1 MTTAEEAVGVLVSGG
16 GTAITPGSADHSA
29 SGVHLL
35 EDDASIDGCAP
46 GSIAVLTRAA
56 AAPVR
61 GFRFDA
67 LLARAAHRGVVA
79 LVLPTTAMLVP
90 PRFDAA
96 SSAVGVVT
104 VAPDTE
110 LGRLVGDLSRALA
123 GEQSAALVRLR
134 HGLETLDRAEVS
146 GIRSPE
152 LVAERLA
159 TVLPG
164 LEIGPA
170 RPGRT
175 AAPSA
180 DPARAGEV
188 WSVPEAPGAHADVDA
203 LLLRALAAL
212 GAGSARADEAPERTL
227 SSIITELL
235 VSRSGESSE
244 LGDRSRTLGF
254 DPESWHLVLA
264 IALRRGP
271 GVDDGRGSP
280 TLEQIRREEAVR
292 ITALRTAR
300 TTGATW
306 RAARVGA
313 ALLLICTW
321 PRDPGRAGEERA
333 RQSARAVHS
342 ALAESETSSGGV
354 LCGVGRVHQGVTGL
368 RRAAAEARSGLRMAP
383 DASGSSFAVFDE
395 FGLDQAL
402 VDWFS
407 LDESQESARRLLAP
421 FRALPPEKAETLM
434 KTLQAFLDH
443 QGSVSAT
450 AAELFI
456 HRNAVGYR
464 MAAVRRVL
472 GSELDDPEERLAL
485 QLACRGRH
493 LLPLDPQP

>member
-1 MTTAEEAVGVLVSGG
+1 MTTAGVAVGVLVAGG
-16 GTAITPGSADHSA
+16 GTVVSPGPPDRAA
-29 SGVHLL
+29 SSVHLL
-35 EDDASIDGCAP
+35 EDDGRIDDCAP

-56 AAPVR
+56 ASPVR

-79 LVLPTTAMLVP
+79 LVLPTPAILVP

-96 SSAVGVVT
+96 SAAVGVVT
-104 VAPDTE
+104 VPPDTD
-110 LGRLVGDLSRALA
+110 LGRVVGDLSQVLA
-123 GEQSAALVRLR
+123 GEESAVLVRLR
-134 HGLETLDRAEVS
+134 QGIEILEHAEAS

-152 LVAERLA
+152 LVAERLVA
-159 TVLPG
+159 VLPG
-164 LEIGPA
+164 LEIGAA

-175 AAPSA
+175 AVPSA

-188 WSVPEAPGAHADVDA
+188 WSVPTAPGAHADIDA
-203 LLLRALAAL
+203 VLLRVLATL
-212 GAGSARADEAPERTL
+212 GAGAARADEAPERTL

-264 IALRRGP
+264 VTLRRASGP
-271 GVDDGRGSP
+271 STGGESP

-333 RQSARAVHS
+333 RESARAVHS
-342 ALAESETSSGGV
+342 ALVESETSSAGV
-354 LCGVGRVHQGVTGL
+354 LSGVGRVHQGVAGL
-368 RRAAAEARSGLRMAP
+368 RRAAAEARSVLRMAP
-383 DASGSSFAVFDE
+383 KASRSSFTVFDE

-421 FRALPPEKAETLM
+421 FRTLPPEKAETLM

-450 AAELFI
+450 ATALFI

-464 MAAVRRVL
+464 MASIRRIL
-472 GSELDDPEERLAL
+472 DSELDDPEERLAL